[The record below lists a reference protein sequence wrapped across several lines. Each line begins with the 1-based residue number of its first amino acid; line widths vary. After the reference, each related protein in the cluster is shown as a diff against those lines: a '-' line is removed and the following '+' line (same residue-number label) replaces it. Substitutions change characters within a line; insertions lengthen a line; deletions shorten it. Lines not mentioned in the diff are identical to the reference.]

1 MPAIGCVIPFGLLI
15 FGAILGAYFGGVHGG
30 YWGAGIGAGT
40 GTLILL
46 AVIFFFLRDRDAG

>member
-1 MPAIGCVIPFGLLI
+1 MLAIGCVIPFGLLLL
-15 FGAILGAYFGGVHGG
+15 GAILGAYIGGVHGG